1 MDPKVVEIDG
11 GRQTEDERVL
21 SWRREWLERV
31 GYCRSSALT
40 IAARRD
46 IDLHLALTLARAGCP
61 HDTALRI
68 LL

>member
-1 MDPKVVEIDG
+1 MEPKVAEIEG
-11 GRQTEDERVL
+11 GRQSEDERVL

-31 GYCRSSALT
+31 GYCPSAALT

-46 IDLHLALTLARAGCP
+46 IDLHLAVTLARAGCP
-61 HDTALRI
+61 PNTALRI